1 MYNRVVV
8 GFFMMLAV
16 WYAVCGMRYAVL
28 LNLNEDPVQVSSVL
42 FLRATGLL
50 TSQKWL
56 KKIPLFRHLAQK
68 QETTIIGFV
77 YLVKLTS
84 QHGLFLTQ
92 I

>member
-56 KKIPLFRHLAQK
+56 KKNSAISTFST
-68 QETTIIGFV
+68 ETTIIGFV